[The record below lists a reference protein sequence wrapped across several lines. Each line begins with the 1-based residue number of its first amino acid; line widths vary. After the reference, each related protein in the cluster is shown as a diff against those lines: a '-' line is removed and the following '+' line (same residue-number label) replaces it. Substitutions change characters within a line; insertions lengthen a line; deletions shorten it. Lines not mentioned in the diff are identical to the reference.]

1 MRCFLK
7 KCRGSYLIE
16 MVAVMGMAVLFA
28 TTVLPQF
35 ANVLKAKSEKTLQ
48 SVEHRVHID
57 QKHDEI
63 VL

>member
-1 MRCFLK
+1 
-7 KCRGSYLIE
+7 
-16 MVAVMGMAVLFA
+16 MGMVVLFA

-48 SVEHRVHID
+48 SVEHRVHVD